1 MDVQSMCSDDC
12 PLECQRVIYN
22 QYTSFAQYPSEIY
35 ANSLMANR
43 RIQSFYA
50 RNLSQ
55 LTYDSLKRNMLQMFV
70 YYGDLGYE
78 EYNEVGT
85 MTWVDLISNIGGTL
99 GLFLGMSFLSFV
111 ELLDV
116 VLQIVFYRPIG
127 LLNSTISQKY

>member
-1 MDVQSMCSDDC
+1 MDVQSMCGNEC

-22 QYTSFAQYPSEIY
+22 QYTSFAHYPSEIY
-35 ANSLMANR
+35 ANSLMANP

-50 RNLSQ
+50 QNLSR
-55 LTYDSLKRNMLQMFV
+55 LTHDSLKQNMLQMFV

-78 EYNEVGT
+78 EYNEVET

-116 VLQIVFYRPIG
+116 ILQIMFYRPIS
-127 LLNSTISQKY
+127 LLNTNINAVF